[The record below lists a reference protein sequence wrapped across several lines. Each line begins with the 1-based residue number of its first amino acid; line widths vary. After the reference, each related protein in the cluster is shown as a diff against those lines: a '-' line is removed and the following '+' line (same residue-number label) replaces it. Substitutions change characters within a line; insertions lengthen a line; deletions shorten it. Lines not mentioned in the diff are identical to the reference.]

1 MSGIATTTKTIILI
15 EDEPSIS
22 DLLRY
27 VLDMPQ
33 LTITSCDT
41 GDKGLAAVVNLK
53 PDLVVL
59 DLMLPGVN
67 GWEIY
72 DYMRQDEDLK
82 NIPIIVMTVISRV
95 DPIRIRE
102 VRRNPISDFISKPFD
117 MKRFRTTVEDMLKV
131 KIWE

>member
-22 DLLRY
+22 DLLSY

-95 DPIRIRE
+95 DPTRIRE
-102 VRRNPISDFISKPFD
+102 VRRNPISEFISKPFD
-117 MKRFRTTVEDMLKV
+117 MKRFRTTVEDMLNV